1 MVGEMVA
8 MEVRRLGPQAL
19 RPQASHLGHHTPQAA
34 HHIPSDTR
42 PHCHQDLFDEAPLM
56 RS

>member
-8 MEVRRLGPQAL
+8 MEVRRLSPQAL

-34 HHIPSDTR
+34 HLAIPDPTVTKTPSTK
-42 PHCHQDLFDEAPLM
+42 PH
-56 RS
+56 

>member
-19 RPQASHLGHHTPQAA
+19 RPQASHRGHHTPQAA

>member
-1 MVGEMVA
+1 MVA

-19 RPQASHLGHHTPQAA
+19 RPQAPHLGNRTPGSAPYIQRYQ
-34 HHIPSDTR
+34 T
-42 PHCHQDLFDEAPLM
+42 HCHQVLFDEAPLM